1 MVSENLTDKIVEKV
15 ELAAEVGAKVAN
27 VVGNAF
33 ETTIADVDHSSGT
46 EEATWTNYFLS
57 FGIHFAM
64 VIIVILLKWQYDR
77 NRYRYPKGPRDWRHI
92 KDAISFHRKKRENLL
107 ALATDYPDACTVM
120 THVGRLVL
128 LNDPTLINEIFIGR
142 ADLVSNKVDGYLEN
156 QLRYKEGKHIR
167 TGIVFRHQDHN
178 ARIIHKA
185 LVKHLDNDLVGKRFD
200 SIIQDQLKQIRLS
213 ENFDVRRT
221 TFYFSVR
228 LLTTLTCSSAAASTE
243 DKTFELFEKN
253 LYKISK
259 AIHAD
264 TFEKSAKTMLT
275 QLTGL
280 SETLDINENV
290 LDYIKTW
297 IQYRRGESNRVAG
310 LSEEETVTSTTKNND
325 FLDSILN
332 VIDESSPHLD
342 EDDIAAC
349 ILDIIMHGSEML
361 KGALS
366 WLLLYAVKYPEEA
379 DTCRREA
386 RDKNYASFNLSSA
399 ESLVH
404 TQAFVKEVLRV
415 SPIVPV
421 VIHSTLE
428 DFKWRKF
435 HIQKRTQFGANIIA
449 LHHSIHWKD
458 ANNFD
463 VNRWLGDNLS
473 SIPTHSYSPFGFGPR
488 ACIAEKHLFNLLT
501 GILAVFLYHN
511 DFEKTGPLPEATSGT
526 FGLANMPPK
535 YSLKATP
542 FTTRS

>member
-1 MVSENLTDKIVEKV
+1 MVSENLTEKIVEKV
-15 ELAAEVGAKVAN
+15 ELAAEVGTKVAN
-27 VVGNAF
+27 IVGNAF
-33 ETTIADVDHSSGT
+33 ETTIADVDHSPGAD
-46 EEATWTNYFLS
+46 EDTWSNYFMS
-57 FGIHFAM
+57 FGIHIAM

-77 NRYRYPKGPRDWRHI
+77 NRYRYPKGPRDWRNI
-92 KDAISFHRKKRENLL
+92 KDAISFHRNKRENLL
-107 ALATDYPDACTVM
+107 ALATDYPDNCTVM

-128 LNDPTLINEIFIGR
+128 LNDPKLINEIFIGR

-178 ARIIHKA
+178 VRIIHKA
-185 LVKHLDNDLVGKRFD
+185 LVDYLDDKRID
-200 SIIQDQLKQIRLS
+200 SIVQEELKQMQLS
-213 ENFDVRRT
+213 EKFDVRRT
-221 TFYFSVR
+221 TFYFAVR
-228 LLTTLTCSSAAASTE
+228 FLTTLTCSSAVPLMN
-243 DKTFELFEKN
+243 DKTFQLFEQN

-259 AIHAD
+259 AIYAD
-264 TFEKSAKTMLT
+264 TLEKSAKAALT

-297 IQYRRGESNRVAG
+297 VQYRRNQTNVIGDTNNEQ
-310 LSEEETVTSTTKNND
+310 TVTSTTKNND
-325 FLDSILN
+325 FLESILN
-332 VIDESSPHLD
+332 VIDESSPRLD
-342 EDDIAAC
+342 EDDVAAC
-349 ILDIIMHGSEML
+349 VLDIIMHGSEML

-366 WLLLYAVKYPEEA
+366 WLLLYVVKYPEEA
-379 DTCRREA
+379 DICRREA
-386 RDKNYASFNLSSA
+386 RDNGYSTFNLSSA

-404 TQAFVKEVLRV
+404 TQAFVKEVLRL
-415 SPIVPV
+415 SPIVPI

-428 DFKWRKF
+428 DFRWRNF

-449 LHHSIHWKD
+449 LHHSIAWKD

-463 VNRWLGDNLS
+463 LTRWLGDNAS
-473 SIPTHSYSPFGFGPR
+473 MIPTHSYAPFGFGAR

-501 GILAVFLYHN
+501 GILAVLLYHN
-511 DFEKTGPLPEATSGT
+511 DFEKTAALPQPTEGT

-542 FTTRS
+542 LSARS